1 MVPESA
7 SLAPRR
13 LLAWLGTIHFLI
25 LGSWYVLRPLRDEI
39 ATVDP
44 RKIPWLWTAVFVVML
59 LASPLFGWAVAR
71 LPRRRFLGGTLGLF
85 GLALA
90 LQAGLLRY
98 GPDAWR
104 GPLEL
109 CFYIFCSV
117 YSLFVVSVFWSF
129 ASDLLRAG
137 SAERL
142 FGPVAACGTLGTI
155 ATSQVVSSFRESLS
169 IEALVVLALLLL
181 EGARQ
186 GMLRL
191 DREVSQAGLLPGGGG
206 ALAAGAREQRV
217 EGGVLEGIAVVFRSP
232 YLLAIVACV
241 SLTSLNGSIYYQL
254 QSELLQ
260 DQIASREARGSFL
273 ADLNKYTSYFTLAGQ
288 LFLNAW
294 LLERIGVG
302 RTLLVQPLWA
312 AIGLVGLGWAIHT
325 NSPQVL
331 VLYTLF
337 DVGSRTIAHGLAKPT
352 REYLFTLV
360 PREQKYRAKNFI
372 DTAVYRGADAA
383 GAWAIQRV
391 LVLGTAL
398 SQLSLLGLLPAAV
411 WAGLT
416 LALGRRAKQRR
427 SAVDAAEA
435 GPGVGA

>member
-1 MVPESA
+1 MEHAPP
-7 SLAPRR
+7 LPAPRR
-13 LLAWLGTIHFLI
+13 LLLWLGAIHFLV

-44 RKIPWLWTAVFVVML
+44 GKIPWLWTAVFVVML

-85 GLALA
+85 GLLLA

-98 GPDAWR
+98 GPEAWR
-104 GPLEL
+104 QPLEL
-109 CFYIFCSV
+109 GFYIFCSV

-129 ASDLLRAG
+129 ATDLLRAG

-155 ATSQVVSSFRESLS
+155 ATSQLVSSFRESLS

-186 GMLRL
+186 GMLWL
-191 DREVSQAGLLPGGGG
+191 DKLVTRAGAAPAG
-206 ALAAGAREQRV
+206 AGPLAAGAREQRV

-260 DQIASREARGSFL
+260 DQIASRAARGSFL
-273 ADLNKYTSYFTLAGQ
+273 ADLNKYTSYFTLLGQ

-294 LLERIGVG
+294 LLKRIGVG

-312 AIGLVGLGWAIHT
+312 ALGLSGLWWAIE
-325 NSPQVL
+325 SGAPQVL
-331 VLYTLF
+331 ALFTLF

-352 REYLFTLV
+352 REYLFALV

-391 LVLGTAL
+391 LQLGTAL
-398 SQLSLLGLLPAAV
+398 SQLSLLGLLPAAL

-416 LALGRRAKQRR
+416 VALGRRAKQRR
-427 SAVDAAEA
+427 RDFEAADRSAPGAA
-435 GPGVGA
+435 